1 MMDLE
6 AGDADAIEQNMNE
19 SMVGTLTA
27 EISKSIR
34 STQMNGIDVREGEYI
49 GILGKKIVS
58 SDTDCYDTALAAL
71 KLMEPNEHS
80 SLIILRGKTGDE
92 AVATDIASFVRQNYP
107 RLEVYESFGG
117 QNVYDFILVVN

>member
-1 MMDLE
+1 
-6 AGDADAIEQNMNE
+6 
-19 SMVGTLTA
+19 
-27 EISKSIR
+27 
-34 STQMNGIDVREGEYI
+34 
-49 GILGKKIVS
+49 
-58 SDTDCYDTALAAL
+58 
-71 KLMEPNEHS
+71 MEPNEHS

>member
-1 MMDLE
+1 MD
-6 AGDADAIEQNMNE
+6 GIEVN
-19 SMVGTLTA
+19 
-27 EISKSIR
+27 
-34 STQMNGIDVREGEYI
+34 EGEYI

-58 SDTDCYDTALAAL
+58 SDTDCYDTTLAAL
-71 KLMEPNEHS
+71 KLMNPGDCS

-92 AVATDIASFVRQNYP
+92 AVSKDIAAYAKENYP